1 MQKYPDDIIITID
14 DDNIYEKDCIAKLM
28 RAYSRHPECVSSLR
42 CHRILWDVKGKVLPY
57 NSWKQE
63 TDGEFMPS
71 HELFATGVGGVLYP
85 PGILREYLNIERIK
99 EFITTDDIYLKELE
113 LQHDVKV
120 FTAYDKRPP
129 KLHYINTLAAKSKR
143 LCDNNTRGANINDN
157 NIKKTMITNR
167 ISGRKVVYTCI
178 SGNYDTLKDPTV
190 VTPGWEYIC
199 FTDQKVI
206 SNVWTIRPL
215 PKEIVEDKSLTQ
227 VKRQRI
233 VKIQPWRF
241 IGACDVCIW
250 VDANLKI
257 IGNIDDMIG
266 MVGDA
271 YLATITHPDRKD
283 IYQES
288 KAILRYRKD
297 TM

>member
-1 MQKYPDDIIITID
+1 M
-14 DDNIYEKDCIAKLM
+14 IA
-28 RAYSRHPECVSSLR
+28 
-42 CHRILWDVKGKVLPY
+42 
-57 NSWKQE
+57 
-63 TDGEFMPS
+63 
-71 HELFATGVGGVLYP
+71 
-85 PGILREYLNIERIK
+85 
-99 EFITTDDIYLKELE
+99 
-113 LQHDVKV
+113 
-120 FTAYDKRPP
+120 
-129 KLHYINTLAAKSKR
+129 
-143 LCDNNTRGANINDN
+143 
-157 NIKKTMITNR
+157 NR
-167 ISGRKVVYTCI
+167 ITGRKVVYTCI

-241 IGACDVCIW
+241 IGACDVCVW

-266 MVGDA
+266 MVGDS